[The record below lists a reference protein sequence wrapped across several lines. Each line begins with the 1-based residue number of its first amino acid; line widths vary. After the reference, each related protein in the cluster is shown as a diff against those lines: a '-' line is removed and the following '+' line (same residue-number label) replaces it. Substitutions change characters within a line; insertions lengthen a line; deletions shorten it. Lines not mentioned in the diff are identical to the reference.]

1 MRGIMLFV
9 ALVFLWMPVVAGGCT
24 EALLDSLDRAVAR
37 KSVFVAAKSA
47 RIDQLKGQPARTLAD
62 RYSLSKFLFNEY
74 ATFDS
79 DSAWFYAN
87 RCAELAG
94 TLRDSVREAEA
105 GLFLALAYTNTGLFD
120 AARNCLEDLSERDV
134 VLPGSLERL
143 RLEVEALYHF
153 HLAEYV
159 GQDASGWQEEYNRR
173 AFESR
178 ERLLAMPGNGHPD
191 LLWQRVESAM
201 KVEGGMAAM
210 EREIGG
216 ALARPESMQPQSRA
230 RLHFSLAA
238 WKRERGDEGWLNE
251 AILAALTDL
260 HAANRDELALQTV
273 ALELFERGDVER
285 AYRYIQST
293 LEDALYYKNR
303 IRFSRLA
310 DMQSIINKEYQHVK
324 DLQNRKLWACVWFIG
339 LLLAGMGVVSVGLM
353 RQKRRM
359 AEAQRA
365 LSQANVRMNGQLE
378 ALERADRELDE
389 ANEKLTQ
396 TVSLLTEANYVK
408 EEYIAR
414 MFTLC
419 AAYINRTEEV
429 RVHIGRNLKAG
440 QAKEALKYVSSDS
453 WATGAWKDFY
463 REFDAIFLR
472 IYPDFVDRFNALL
485 KPEAQILP
493 KKGELLTPELRIYAL
508 IRLGIAS
515 RPRIAEILHYSLQT
529 VYNYQ
534 TRTRSR
540 LKDESLDLE
549 QAVSR
554 FGFAE
559 N

>member
-9 ALVFLWMPVVAGGCT
+9 ALVFLWMPAVAGGRT

-62 RYSLSKFLFNEY
+62 KYSLSKFLFNEY

-210 EREIGG
+210 EREIGE

-238 WKRERGDEGWLNE
+238 WKRER
-251 AILAALTDL
+251 AT
-260 HAANRDELALQTV
+260 
-273 ALELFERGDVER
+273 RGG
-285 AYRYIQST
+285 ST
-293 LEDALYYKNR
+293 R
-303 IRFSRLA
+303 P
-310 DMQSIINKEYQHVK
+310 
-324 DLQNRKLWACVWFIG
+324 
-339 LLLAGMGVVSVGLM
+339 
-353 RQKRRM
+353 
-359 AEAQRA
+359 
-365 LSQANVRMNGQLE
+365 
-378 ALERADRELDE
+378 
-389 ANEKLTQ
+389 
-396 TVSLLTEANYVK
+396 
-408 EEYIAR
+408 
-414 MFTLC
+414 
-419 AAYINRTEEV
+419 
-429 RVHIGRNLKAG
+429 
-440 QAKEALKYVSSDS
+440 S
-453 WATGAWKDFY
+453 W
-463 REFDAIFLR
+463 
-472 IYPDFVDRFNALL
+472 P
-485 KPEAQILP
+485 
-493 KKGELLTPELRIYAL
+493 
-508 IRLGIAS
+508 
-515 RPRIAEILHYSLQT
+515 H
-529 VYNYQ
+529 
-534 TRTRSR
+534 
-540 LKDESLDLE
+540 
-549 QAVSR
+549 
-554 FGFAE
+554 
-559 N
+559 

>member
-1 MRGIMLFV
+1 MLFV

-62 RYSLSKFLFNEY
+62 KYSLSKFLFNEY

-94 TLRDSVREAEA
+94 ALRDSVREAEA

-210 EREIGG
+210 ECEIGE

-238 WKRERGDEGWLNE
+238 WKRERGDEGWLDE

-389 ANEKLTQ
+389 ANAKLTQ

>member
-62 RYSLSKFLFNEY
+62 KYSLSKFLFNEY

-94 TLRDSVREAEA
+94 ALRDSVREAEA

-210 EREIGG
+210 ECEIGEV
-216 ALARPESMQPQSRA
+216 LARPESMQPQSRA

-238 WKRERGDEGWLNE
+238 WKRERGDEGWLDE

-389 ANEKLTQ
+389 ANAKLTQ

-440 QAKEALKYVSSDS
+440 QAKEALKYVSSES

>member
-1 MRGIMLFV
+1 MLFV

-62 RYSLSKFLFNEY
+62 KYSLSKFLFNEY

-94 TLRDSVREAEA
+94 ALRDSVREAEA

-210 EREIGG
+210 EREIGE

-238 WKRERGDEGWLNE
+238 WKREQGDEGWLDE

-389 ANEKLTQ
+389 ANAKLTQ

>member
-1 MRGIMLFV
+1 MLFV

-62 RYSLSKFLFNEY
+62 KYSLSKFLFNEY

-79 DSAWFYAN
+79 DSAWFCAN

-94 TLRDSVREAEA
+94 TLHDSVREAEA

-230 RLHFSLAA
+230 RLHFALAA
-238 WKRERGDEGWLNE
+238 WKRERGDEGWLDE

-324 DLQNRKLWACVWFIG
+324 DLQNRKLWACVWIIG

-389 ANEKLTQ
+389 ANAKLTQ

-493 KKGELLTPELRIYAL
+493 KKGELITPELRIYAL